1 MDALAVLLPSGPAT
15 RVNSAVLSRALI
27 LPMVRAYGAP
37 HARTLASR
45 APAGRPSS
53 GGPRGHVVLGGVVA
67 AVVVGLLVLDWVM
80 AGRVSGRIR
89 RNPPQSLNADLEAT
103 QAMLRRGENKSGT

>member
-1 MDALAVLLPSGPAT
+1 MW
-15 RVNSAVLSRALI
+15 I
-27 LPMVRAYGAP
+27 F
-37 HARTLASR
+37 
-45 APAGRPSS
+45 
-53 GGPRGHVVLGGVVA
+53 GGVVA

-89 RNPPQSLNADLEAT
+89 RNPATSLSADYEST